1 MLPATSTIQSRS
13 GCAIM
18 TGATAI
24 KAAEPTD
31 AHDVDIEAKASTS
44 NPPVLSPPEL
54 KNMIKPHLSSK
65 NGIGP
70 APHVDDCPV
79 ASMSIVTT
87 AALTDEEIITLVNS
101 SKIPWQM
108 LEKILGDLTRAVK
121 IRRAL
126 VSRNTHSKALDISLL
141 PMCQFDYS
149 KVIDQCCENLIG
161 YVPLP
166 VGVAGPYNVDGQMLY
181 LPMATTEGC
190 LVASTSRGCKAI
202 NAGGGASTA
211 LLADGMTRSPCIE
224 FLSMVEAV
232 DCKRWLEGDGLK
244 SVQDAFNSTT
254 RFGCLHKLK
263 VTIAGRLMFIRFSAT
278 TGDAMGMNMVSKG
291 CEKALEL
298 VGKMFPSMSIV
309 SLSGNHCAD
318 KKPAAI
324 NWIEGRGKSVVAE
337 AVIPG
342 NVVGAVLKTTT
353 NALVELNLNKNLI
366 GSAMAGAIGGFNAHA
381 ANIVTAV
388 YLATGQD
395 IAQNIGSSN
404 CITLMKAINSGK
416 DLLISCTMPSI
427 EVGTVGGGTSLPPQ
441 AAMLDMLGVRGSHQ
455 ENPGANAQRLA
466 RIICA
471 GVMAG
476 ELSLCAALAGMYNYS
491 IIVMA
496 PYTQV

>member
-1 MLPATSTIQSRS
+1 MTTMATS
-13 GCAIM
+13 
-18 TGATAI
+18 I
-24 KAAEPTD
+24 KIAAPTD
-31 AHDVDIEAKASTS
+31 GHHADIRVKASIS
-44 NPPVLSPPEL
+44 PQPVLLPPEL
-54 KNMIKPHLSSK
+54 ESMIKSSLSSK
-65 NGIGP
+65 NDT
-70 APHVDDCPV
+70 APMRQVDDHL
-79 ASMSIVTT
+79 ASSMSTTTT

-101 SKIPWQM
+101 NKIPLHM
-108 LEKILGDLTRAVK
+108 LEKTLGDLTRAVK
-121 IRRAL
+121 IRRMF
-126 VSRNTHSKALDISLL
+126 VSRNTHTKTLDTSLL
-141 PMCQFDYS
+141 PMHQFDYS
-149 KVIDQCCENLIG
+149 KVIDQCCENIIG
-161 YVPLP
+161 YMPLP
-166 VGVAGPYNVDGQMLY
+166 VGIAGPYNVDGQMLY

-211 LLADGMTRSPCIE
+211 LLADGMTRSPCVE
-224 FLSMVEAV
+224 FLNMVEAV

-254 RFGCLHKLK
+254 SFGCLHKLK

-291 CEKALEL
+291 CEKALE
-298 VGKMFPSMSIV
+298 VVRKMFPSMLIV

-342 NVVGAVLKTTT
+342 KVVEAVLKTTT
-353 NALVELNLNKNLI
+353 SALVELNLNKNLV

-395 IAQNIGSSN
+395 PAQNVGSSN

-427 EVGTVGGGTSLPPQ
+427 EVGTIGGGTGLPPQ
-441 AAMLDMLGVRGSHQ
+441 AAMLDMLGVRGSNQ

-476 ELSLCAALAGMYNYS
+476 ELSLCAALSGMYNRHG
-491 IIVMA
+491 
-496 PYTQV
+496 PYRQV